1 MKANTP
7 STETRINI
15 PAGTSL
21 QNVVLRDGKYV
32 PASRRIFRIRAN
44 CTPRQVG
51 ETILLDRWNNRV
63 KFPVIMVP
71 GFGTTTA
78 CFIPIE
84 GGEVQY

>member
-1 MKANTP
+1 MKENTP
-7 STETRINI
+7 SAETRINI
-15 PAGTSL
+15 PAGASL
-21 QNVVLRDGKYV
+21 QNVILRDGKYV
-32 PASRRIFRIRAN
+32 PASRRIFRVRAN

-51 ETILLDRWNNRV
+51 ETTLLDHWNNRV

-78 CFIPIE
+78 CFIPLE

>member
-7 STETRINI
+7 SAELRINI

-21 QNVVLRDGKYV
+21 QNVVLRDDKYV
-32 PASRRIFRIRAN
+32 PASRRIFRVHAN

-51 ETILLDRWNNRV
+51 ETTLLDRWNNRV

-78 CFIPIE
+78 CFIPLE
-84 GGEVQY
+84 GGEVQH

>member
-1 MKANTP
+1 MKATTP
-7 STETRINI
+7 STEQRINI
-15 PAGTSL
+15 PTGTSL

-32 PASRRIFRIRAN
+32 PASRRIFRVHAN

-51 ETILLDRWNNRV
+51 EATLLDRWNNRV

-78 CFIPIE
+78 CFIPLE
-84 GGEVQY
+84 GGEVQH